1 MSKVQRLLKSQQF
14 GCDTGGKTLKWKGA
28 PLCYRQQRVVVNGT
42 KSDLAPVLSGFPQ
55 GTVLGPLLF
64 SLYIHDISTD
74 IDSEIRLFA
83 DDCVCY
89 RDIKDTEDT
98 LKIQK
103 DIDQLGCWARKW
115 GMRFQPVKC
124 NMMQITRK
132 RIKRSMLRIL
142 WRERS
147 SNMSKT
153 SSILGSLLQ
162 MICDGIHMS
171 AIFALRL
178 IGPLAS

>member
-1 MSKVQRLLKSQQF
+1 MVPHRALSLVPCCFLCTLMISQQ
-14 GCDTGGKTLKWKGA
+14 TLILKKEI
-28 PLCYRQQRVVVNGT
+28 
-42 KSDLAPVLSGFPQ
+42 
-55 GTVLGPLLF
+55 LF
-64 SLYIHDISTD
+64 T
-74 IDSEIRLFA
+74 

-89 RDIKDTEDT
+89 RAIKDKEDT
-98 LKIQK
+98 LKVQK

-132 RIKRSMLRIL
+132 RIKRPMLHIL
-142 WRERS
+142 WRKRS
-147 SNMSKT
+147 SKMSKA
-153 SSILGSLLQ
+153 SSILGSLSQ

-171 AIFALRL
+171 AVFALRL